1 MSVSG
6 YLAKGKRKA
15 PLGLSVGGLFAC
27 RHAPEGLGSRTP
39 WNKSSAYVLDTHYK
53 SEIFKSVILSVLY
66 HSRHDLRIY
75 IRKNFVAVSVYT
87 RILFVFEYVIDGIS
101 RKLFTAIENTSF
113 GKRFNYTFSLGHG
126 YYSPVLNIF
135 GLLPAGPALFR
146 KIEIF
151 LKNRSN
157 HFEIHLEL
165 TDKSSLQNFVTTIRR
180 PGMRLDD
187 IGTNNAYAGSGII
200 PDRHR
205 RY

>member
-1 MSVSG
+1 MLCAIATSV
-6 YLAKGKRKA
+6 
-15 PLGLSVGGLFAC
+15 
-27 RHAPEGLGSRTP
+27 
-39 WNKSSAYVLDTHYK
+39 
-53 SEIFKSVILSVLY
+53 KSVLFSA
-66 HSRHDLRIY
+66 
-75 IRKNFVAVSVYT
+75 KNQIKGLTTSAGLLACSF
-87 RILFVFEYVIDGIS
+87 LGI
-101 RKLFTAIENTSF
+101 A
-113 GKRFNYTFSLGHG
+113 LGMG
-126 YYSPVLNIF
+126 YYSPVLIIF

-200 PDRHR
+200 PDRHG